1 MRELPIAMHRRRRW
15 ADDLAVVYEGAAGQA
30 RAVDDH
36 RGAET
41 YYSRAIAILAP
52 LVDQE
57 GRHEL
62 AFALGRTKADR
73 GDTLI
78 ALGEKVEG
86 LEDLR
91 SARPI
96 LQAEFLRT
104 GQDEVKQ
111 FLGWVEQQIAEN
123 LPSE

>member
-1 MRELPIAMHRRRRW
+1 M
-15 ADDLAVVYEGAAGQA
+15 
-30 RAVDDH
+30 
-36 RGAET
+36 
-41 YYSRAIAILAP
+41 AP

-62 AFALGRTKADR
+62 AFALGRTKANR
-73 GDTLI
+73 GETLI

-111 FLGWVEQQIAEN
+111 FLEWVEQQIAAN
-123 LPSE
+123 LPCE

>member
-1 MRELPIAMHRRRRW
+1 MTGVQTCALPI
-15 ADDLAVVYEGAAGQA
+15 
-30 RAVDDH
+30 
-36 RGAET
+36 
-41 YYSRAIAILAP
+41 SIAILAP

-86 LEDLR
+86 LDDLR
-91 SARPI
+91 SARLI
-96 LQAEFLRT
+96 LRAEFLRT
-104 GQDEVKQ
+104 GQDEVNR
-111 FLGWVEQQIAEN
+111 FLGRVEQQIAEN